1 VQPAVRDDIVVLL
14 DGWIY
19 DHEALALA
27 ADDGPP
33 AEFDVEAL
41 VRAWR
46 RWGPD
51 TFQRLEGE
59 FAIALWDRAARQLHL
74 VRDRLGVR
82 PLFWARRG
90 DKIAFASEIPALTQV
105 PWVSRELDRANLSE
119 YLSFQVVHAP
129 RTLLEDVQQVQA
141 AHHVTLG
148 MGTEHVRRWWR
159 LKYAPIGAPRPSET
173 EVIQAVEQAMVRAV
187 RRRVPRGVE
196 TGLYLSGGLGST
208 AIGEAARQQH
218 LQLPSFTVSFSDD
231 LYPESPFAG
240 RVASLLGLEHHP
252 VEVGTAELAREFDAA
267 VAMLGHPVG
276 HPGVVLQAA
285 LARAARQR
293 VPVVLSGDG
302 AEELFGGRMLDRL
315 GGGLAVS
322 RVMGRLPGVLRG
334 PVGRLT
340 GMPDP
345 TKTPVDWVLDLE
357 FGGHRL
363 FDARDRGRLLRDHG
377 LVRPDIRRVVLSRF
391 YEGLETDAVNAALH
405 GSLCSWLA
413 ESDLVRADR
422 TAAAAGL
429 DLRFPLLDRD
439 VLETAAL
446 LPGSSKVRRV
456 RGSLHTRWP
465 LRAMVKGTLPA
476 ALLNRPKRGLPK
488 PLDNWLEGPGRL
500 FMEERFARLRQD
512 TFGLWRP
519 DALDQLRRDLARRAG
534 AGIRLW
540 TLFVLDAWLHGLT
553 E

>member
-1 VQPAVRDDIVVLL
+1 
-14 DGWIY
+14 
-19 DHEALALA
+19 
-27 ADDGPP
+27 
-33 AEFDVEAL
+33 
-41 VRAWR
+41 
-46 RWGPD
+46 
-51 TFQRLEGE
+51 
-59 FAIALWDRAARQLHL
+59 
-74 VRDRLGVR
+74 
-82 PLFWARRG
+82 
-90 DKIAFASEIPALTQV
+90 
-105 PWVSRELDRANLSE
+105 
-119 YLSFQVVHAP
+119 
-129 RTLLEDVQQVQA
+129 
-141 AHHVTLG
+141 
-148 MGTEHVRRWWR
+148 
-159 LKYAPIGAPRPSET
+159 
-173 EVIQAVEQAMVRAV
+173 
-187 RRRVPRGVE
+187 
-196 TGLYLSGGLGST
+196 
-208 AIGEAARQQH
+208 
-218 LQLPSFTVSFSDD
+218 
-231 LYPESPFAG
+231 
-240 RVASLLGLEHHP
+240 
-252 VEVGTAELAREFDAA
+252 
-267 VAMLGHPVG
+267 
-276 HPGVVLQAA
+276 
-285 LARAARQR
+285 
-293 VPVVLSGDG
+293 
-302 AEELFGGRMLDRL
+302 
-315 GGGLAVS
+315 
-322 RVMGRLPGVLRG
+322 
-334 PVGRLT
+334 
-340 GMPDP
+340 MPDP